1 MNTTMERR
9 RCLRWLLAGQ
19 MLPLLTAQ
27 AQAQAPSGDTQPPRI
42 EGRLVDGQRVRLAD
56 FRGRVVLVFHWSTRC
71 AVCMDKMAEFRAN
84 LSGWTGRPFA
94 VLGVNH
100 DPRLQDLQAYER
112 LVEQTVP
119 AAQRFVSMWA
129 GSPGWTDTTGH
140 PGALPYTL
148 LINAQGMVVERY
160 AGRVPP
166 QAWDRIA
173 ERL

>member
-1 MNTTMERR
+1 M
-9 RCLRWLLAGQ
+9 LA
-19 MLPLLTAQ
+19 
-27 AQAQAPSGDTQPPRI
+27 
-42 EGRLVDGQRVRLAD
+42 AD
-56 FRGRVVLVFHWSTRC
+56 
-71 AVCMDKMAEFRAN
+71 
-84 LSGWTGRPFA
+84 RPFA
-94 VLGVNH
+94 VLGINH
-100 DPRLQDLQAYER
+100 DPRLQDLQVLQAYER

-119 AAQRFVSMWA
+119 VAQRFASMWA

-173 ERL
+173 ELL

>member
-1 MNTTMERR
+1 V
-9 RCLRWLLAGQ
+9 LA
-19 MLPLLTAQ
+19 A
-27 AQAQAPSGDTQPPRI
+27 
-42 EGRLVDGQRVRLAD
+42 
-56 FRGRVVLVFHWSTRC
+56 
-71 AVCMDKMAEFRAN
+71 
-84 LSGWTGRPFA
+84 GRPFA

-100 DPRLQDLQAYER
+100 DPRLQAYER

-119 AAQRFVSMWA
+119 VAQRFASMWA

-173 ERL
+173 ELL